1 VVPLTS
7 VLVALAVLIVVG
19 ILLHRLT
26 RPTEVASEVA
36 ESTSPTLRPA
46 SHDDVLALVSV
57 AGEAMIDAGFDVDRV
72 QADLQQIA
80 AAHGVPE
87 VEVLAMPTVLVVS
100 TPTGR
105 GMRTAAVAA
114 GQVQLRLHQI
124 EALDEVV
131 TQARHGLDPRE
142 ATRRIRAIQVE
153 PAPFSR
159 PVQLLGSVLA
169 TMGLAV
175 LLGSTWSGVLIAGVL
190 GIVTGVLVLTAQLI
204 PSRYQALVT
213 VVASAGVSLPV
224 FLLARAGLTT
234 DVVPCLIAPLV
245 TLLPGA
251 LLTTAVIELATGQMI
266 SGAGRLAAGGTQL
279 LLLGLGIVGSALLV
293 GIPALELTTA
303 APALG
308 TVGPWLGVA
317 VFGVGITVNR
327 CIRPR
332 SLGWILIVLY
342 VAYGAQVLGG
352 LVVGGVLSAFVGAA
366 VVTPVADLV
375 ARQRTGPPAIVSF
388 TPAFWLLVPGA
399 LGLLGVATLLSG
411 DAAGQDTVLTTV
423 VTMASI
429 ALGVLVGRALSALL
443 QLRRDR
449 PRPG

>member
-1 VVPLTS
+1 MVLT
-7 VLVALAVLIVVG
+7 AVG

-26 RPTEVASEVA
+26 RPTPSATPDGSEQA
-36 ESTSPTLRPA
+36 PATARPV
-46 SHDDVLALVSV
+46 SEDDVLTLMSV

-72 QADLQQIA
+72 QTDLHDIA
-80 AAHGVPE
+80 SAHGLPE
-87 VEVLAMPTVLVVS
+87 VEVLAMPTVLLVS

-105 GMRTAAVAA
+105 GVRTAAVAA

-124 EALDEVV
+124 EALDDAI
-131 TQARHGLDPRE
+131 TQARRGLDPLE
-142 ATRRIRAIQVE
+142 ASRRIRAIKLE
-153 PAPFSR
+153 PAPYSR

-169 TMGLAV
+169 TMGLAA
-175 LLGSTWSGVLIAGVL
+175 LLGSTWRGVLIAGAL
-190 GIVTGVLVLTAQLI
+190 GVVTGVLVLTAQLI

-213 VVASAGVSLPV
+213 VVASAAVSLTV

-266 SGAGRLAAGGTQL
+266 AGAGRLAAGGTQL
-279 LLLGLGIVGSALLV
+279 LLLGLGIVGPALLV

-308 TVGPWLGVA
+308 AIGPWLGVA

-327 CIRPR
+327 CSRPR

-352 LVVGGVLSAFVGAA
+352 LVVGGVLSAFVGA
-366 VVTPVADLV
+366 VVMTPVADLV

-388 TPAFWLLVPGA
+388 SPAFWLLVPGA
-399 LGLLGVATLLSG
+399 LGLMGVATMLSG

-423 VTMASI
+423 VTMVSI
-429 ALGVLVGRALSALL
+429 ALGVLVGRALSTLL
-443 QLRRDR
+443 QLRRDQVR
-449 PRPG
+449 PA